1 MFMARLSVAYQDGA
15 VALLTVLVLAVVV
28 DAHNHN
34 RHAARPAR
42 HVKRHLEEFLEPP
55 PPPPPPGRGPA
66 AASIGAAVVRSRRGN
81 GPGPAPGNAV
91 PGPAPAGTAPS
102 PPPLSLGERIA
113 RWFYAGP
120 NDGPGTA
127 KQHGN
132 KGGPLTNETPTM
144 VGLSPPPPP
153 PGASIP
159 AQPQG
164 PPPMTAE
171 AAALSEQKPPPP
183 QQLQPHPQPQHP
195 PSQLDQHASG
205 TEHHPQGYGGG
216 GGGGGGGGYGG
227 RPQNYPVLMP
237 QSYMRTTDCN
247 PCNNVPWVPMAREH
261 GGGGGGGGPQDSYGP
276 PAAGTGEAWGQAS
289 DAVPL
294 AHAPI
299 AFPALHKG
307 PLPPIFPAE
316 DFTHVAPD
324 PPSQPS
330 GLRDHLVPPTPE
342 HDSVVFTI
350 NEEARVEPPPPQ
362 AQEQAGNELDGVG
375 ELKSAPDQ
383 VHQGTLQHHNVH
395 LQQQHAL
402 AQHQVSHAV
411 SHGQHG
417 HRHHGFVHQHHGQH
431 LVHQH
436 HVPPPPNSLHQ
447 QPYSASA
454 AKGAQQQHA
463 PQHAGVE
470 LVQSVPIASYLASIE
485 YPMTFIQSPL
495 IEIPVKSVPFQ
506 AAPHGFVHSQTQA
519 DTQGQGQAVQQPYQ
533 VVAPTPLSS
542 GAHQLH
548 TVEHVET
555 HAGALPLQGESAQ
568 APQPPHAPR
577 LADSAPESSAAV
589 QHTHVHNLQP
599 PCRHYA
605 AALAAAQAQLQ
616 AHEAQ
621 AQRQAS
627 LLEHHEDAATA
638 NSQNSHA
645 YAQEVAHFESHK
657 VSAGGSTRPT
667 ASPNN
672 YRHLEDSSSPSPVWS
687 SSTAA
692 PATSAWDTSA
702 AATVTANGASGYSAP
717 SAPSA
722 PESAPSAP
730 AAPSGKKK
738 TKQIQIIVPYTID
751 KESGQVRL
759 HSELM
764 PAELSGTGAGPGS
777 EADGTLSYTPPPE
790 LPPSALAD
798 LPSGLEA
805 LVQQTARK
813 VPQGV
818 THLAANHQHH
828 QHHQPQAQESVVVAE
843 LSPTPW
849 QAQQQD
855 KGAVSAA
862 DPFAGLQH
870 ILATD
875 LRTLLRNEE
884 DSVDRLR
891 LQKNID
897 NWTAQEYSSLKA
909 IRDTEGQEANPG
921 VVTFNFTS
929 TTASVGTS
937 PSAPASPSSTHSK
950 LIPSKKIP
958 KEYLT
963 TTPLSVSTTPATP
976 SSTSPAPKS
985 TASRKKEAAADT
997 TKRPAKM
1004 HHVRKNV
1011 TRDDRRTKN
1020 GWTLV
1025 ENLVVP
1031 GPTTTAVTATTSGT
1045 STAAPS
1051 TSAFHRSTTPAPP
1064 TPDNHRPSDQTHAPW
1079 ERLQV
1084 SISPLT
1090 REKVKLYPC
1099 ASHPIPVPSNTH
1111 VLTSCFVSAFQ
1122 VYVVTPLSTTA
1133 GEPATT
1139 TTDSPASARS
1149 SDTTASDAAATTK
1162 SVNINDLSPFRKW
1175 MDVPST
1181 TPVPSTSSTQ
1191 HTRARFSIRPTP
1203 GWPKPRPGPAGFRST
1218 SAPALPT
1225 AERLAGVDTTTTTSA
1240 ADKGVT
1246 KTSRATPR
1254 GFAVET
1260 ISGHSKVFTATTS
1273 AWSKKK
1279 AVDSDT
1285 KKTTTAKPTT
1295 ASVTGTA
1302 GTRTTRALKSDGDK
1316 AGDGDDVVD
1325 VVTAAPAAN
1334 HNHHVDL
1341 SDIDAEASASVLHRH
1356 VAQLTPLGAAVPN
1369 PSPPSPFTTTTTEE
1383 SVETPTTSA
1392 DPAAGASG
1400 PEIVIVE
1407 GRRETSTVPSTTDA
1421 TTTDGST
1428 TLSTTEASTSTPSV
1442 TEATS
1447 SRTTRAIKTIGRRPD
1462 GSRYIMS
1469 EAEAKQFKQQN
1480 GLTAQRTKL
1489 QAVSTPKKYESPP
1502 PRPKPPK
1509 QAQAAVTDALFRRK
1523 PSRRPAHLIM
1533 TPDRGSY
1540 LWNFSE
1546 FSGTSHEDMA
1556 EDDMSAIKGAVVE
1569 LKKES
1574 SPAPSTTPTTASVSS
1589 TTPFASTTSATGS
1602 SSSSSGSSTV
1612 VPGA

>member
-1 MFMARLSVAYQDGA
+1 M
-15 VALLTVLVLAVVV
+15 
-28 DAHNHN
+28 
-34 RHAARPAR
+34 
-42 HVKRHLEEFLEPP
+42 
-55 PPPPPPGRGPA
+55 
-66 AASIGAAVVRSRRGN
+66 
-81 GPGPAPGNAV
+81 
-91 PGPAPAGTAPS
+91 
-102 PPPLSLGERIA
+102 
-113 RWFYAGP
+113 
-120 NDGPGTA
+120 
-127 KQHGN
+127 
-132 KGGPLTNETPTM
+132 
-144 VGLSPPPPP
+144 
-153 PGASIP
+153 
-159 AQPQG
+159 
-164 PPPMTAE
+164 
-171 AAALSEQKPPPP
+171 
-183 QQLQPHPQPQHP
+183 
-195 PSQLDQHASG
+195 
-205 TEHHPQGYGGG
+205 
-216 GGGGGGGGYGG
+216 
-227 RPQNYPVLMP
+227 
-237 QSYMRTTDCN
+237 
-247 PCNNVPWVPMAREH
+247 
-261 GGGGGGGGPQDSYGP
+261 
-276 PAAGTGEAWGQAS
+276 
-289 DAVPL
+289 
-294 AHAPI
+294 
-299 AFPALHKG
+299 
-307 PLPPIFPAE
+307 
-316 DFTHVAPD
+316 
-324 PPSQPS
+324 
-330 GLRDHLVPPTPE
+330 RDHLVPPTPE
-342 HDSVVFTI
+342 HESVVFTI
-350 NEEARVEPPPPQ
+350 NEETPPPPPPQ
-362 AQEQAGNELDGVG
+362 VEQAGNELDGVG

-395 LQQQHAL
+395 HQQQQQQQLQQHAL
-402 AQHQVSHAV
+402 AQHQVSPH
-411 SHGQHG
+411 SH
-417 HRHHGFVHQHHGQH
+417 HHHYQHHGQH
-431 LVHQH
+431 VHHH

-447 QPYSASA
+447 QSYSASL
-454 AKGAQQQHA
+454 AKGAAHSG
-463 PQHAGVE
+463 GVE

-495 IEIPVKSVPFQ
+495 IEIPVKSAPFQ
-506 AAPHGFVHSQTQA
+506 TAPHGFVPQQVQTQA
-519 DTQGQGQAVQQPYQ
+519 QPQQVQPVQQPYQ

-542 GAHQLH
+542 GVHS
-548 TVEHVET
+548 VDHVET

-568 APQPPHAPR
+568 QAPHAPR
-577 LADSAPESSAAV
+577 LSDSESSAAI
-589 QHTHVHNLQP
+589 QHTHNLAP

-605 AALAAAQAQLQ
+605 AALAAAQAQIQ

-621 AQRQAS
+621 RQAS
-627 LLEHHEDAATA
+627 GGYSSGGGGLQEHHEDAATA

-657 VSAGGSTRPT
+657 VTGPT

-672 YRHLEDSSSPSPVWS
+672 YRHLEDASSPSPVWS
-687 SSTAA
+687 SSTAS

-722 PESAPSAP
+722 PETAPSAP

-764 PAELSGTGAGPGS
+764 PDELSGAGA
-777 EADGTLSYTPPPE
+777 EAEGVLSYTPPPE
-790 LPPSALAD
+790 LPPSALAE

-813 VPQGV
+813 VPHGV
-818 THLAANHQHH
+818 THVAANHQH
-828 QHHQPQAQESVVVAE
+828 HHQPQAQESVVVAE

-855 KGAVSAA
+855 KSPVSAA

-921 VVTFNFTS
+921 IVTFNFTS

-937 PSAPASPSSTHSK
+937 PSAAASPSSAHAK

-963 TTPLSVSTTPATP
+963 TTPLSVSTTPVTP
-976 SSTSPAPKS
+976 SPTSRSPTSRSPSAL
-985 TASRKKEAAADT
+985 SRKKEAAADT
-997 TKRPAKM
+997 TKRPAKI

-1031 GPTTTAVTATTSGT
+1031 GPTTTTVTSTTSRT

-1051 TSAFHRSTTPAPP
+1051 TSAIHRSTTPAPA
-1064 TPDNHRPSDQTHAPW
+1064 TPDNHRSSDQTRAPW

-1090 REKVKLYPC
+1090 REKVKGC
-1099 ASHPIPVPSNTH
+1099 AVAGVTPLCPPA
-1111 VLTSCFVSAFQ
+1111 LTRRALLFQ
-1122 VYVVTPLSTTA
+1122 VYVVTPLSTSA
-1133 GEPATT
+1133 GESTSE
-1139 TTDSPASARS
+1139 SPASAPTS
-1149 SDTTASDAAATTK
+1149 SGDGGSETTTGDGATK

-1181 TPVPSTSSTQ
+1181 TPGPATSSTQ

-1203 GWPKPRPGPAGFRST
+1203 GWPKPRPVGFRNTAST
-1218 SAPALPT
+1218 AT
-1225 AERLAGVDTTTTTSA
+1225 AERLSGADTTTTTTA
-1240 ADKGVT
+1240 ADKDVT
-1246 KTSRATPR
+1246 KTSSRATPR

-1285 KKTTTAKPTT
+1285 KKTTTVKPTT
-1295 ASVTGTA
+1295 ASVA
-1302 GTRTTRALKSDGDK
+1302 GTVGSRTTRALKADK
-1316 AGDGDDVVD
+1316 AADGDDAVE
-1325 VVTAAPAAN
+1325 VVTAAPLVAAN

-1356 VAQLTPLGAAVPN
+1356 VAQLTPLGAVVLN
-1369 PSPPSPFTTTTTEE
+1369 PSTPSPFTTTTTEE
-1383 SVETPTTSA
+1383 SVETPTTAAVA
-1392 DPAAGASG
+1392 DG
-1400 PEIVIVE
+1400 PEIIIVE
-1407 GRRETSTVPSTTDA
+1407 GRRETSTAP
-1421 TTTDGST
+1421 TTTEAT
-1428 TLSTTEASTSTPSV
+1428 TTEASTTPGTTETSTSGPTV

-1462 GSRYIMS
+1462 GSRYILS
-1469 EAEAKQFKQQN
+1469 EDEAKQFKQQN
-1480 GLTAQRTKL
+1480 GLAAQRTKL

-1502 PRPKPPK
+1502 PRPKPQK
-1509 QAQAAVTDALFRRK
+1509 QAAVTDALFRRK
-1523 PSRRPAHLIM
+1523 PSRRPAHLVM

-1556 EDDMSAIKGAVVE
+1556 EDDVSAIKRVVVE

-1574 SPAPSTTPTTASVSS
+1574 SPAPSTTSSSSLSPSPSPSPSPSTSHATS
-1589 TTPFASTTSATGS
+1589 TTPSYTTANNTS
-1602 SSSSSGSSTV
+1602 SSSNNSSSVIISSNSSTV
-1612 VPGA
+1612 SDSVVLYPLSIASYLLWEEGTCRRSEEKTLLKDGDLIGLVPGTGIKSCPHGTSL